1 MAEEPQPHKPVDD
14 WTRFSPPPKTRI
26 SDRFADPSV
35 LFRAIQAGVLA
46 LALAGLGFA
55 IARYAATRT
64 DEVRRQEAV
73 QQQMAPSRSEQ
84 RTKSAE
90 EFLRERNMETAPFQ
104 RSQEERAKRRSE

>member
-1 MAEEPQPHKPVDD
+1 MADEPQPPKPVDD

-26 SDRFADPSV
+26 SGRFADPAL
-35 LFRAIQAGVLA
+35 LFRALQAGVLA

-64 DEVRRQEAV
+64 DEVRRQEV
-73 QQQMAPSRSEQ
+73 EQQRMAPSRSEQ
-84 RTKSAE
+84 RAKSAE

-104 RSQEERAKRRSE
+104 KSQEERTKRRPE